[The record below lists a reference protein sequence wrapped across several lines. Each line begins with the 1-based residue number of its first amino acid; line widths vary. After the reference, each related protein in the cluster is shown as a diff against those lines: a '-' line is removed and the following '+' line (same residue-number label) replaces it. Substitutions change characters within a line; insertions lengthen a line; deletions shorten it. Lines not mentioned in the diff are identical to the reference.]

1 MCIRRRLGKPGL
13 CVRLIFKRGLSL
25 CKGESMYRMRELYV
39 RHELKLSLKYVCS
52 CGHKMTRIN
61 SDYYSL
67 WMKVNSQPINSDYY
81 TMSSFNHHT
90 EEACEANLNYSVFTQ
105 KRKCPKCGNTIQP
118 VLSKEIQ
125 RQVEEWN
132 RIYDDDCAR
141 INKSIL
147 DTALF

>member
-52 CGHKMTRIN
+52 CGHKMTR
-61 SDYYSL
+61 
-67 WMKVNSQPINSDYY
+67 INSDYY